1 MALISL
7 SRSRPV
13 LTVDDLVAKGRH
25 SEAAEALRAELRT
38 RTSTLADRLRLADL
52 LVLAERGPEALP
64 ILLWVADEQ
73 ARFGFVEKA
82 LEALRRA
89 DAIAPG
95 RTEVRDRFVALSR
108 AARASR
114 TQRTQ
119 PVPALTPGPER
130 GQDKTDPYLPSA
142 RAKAAAAKRPEPR
155 RAKALAYDRELF
167 AFVRALG
174 DRPAAQGR
182 PALART
188 LFAELQQYVFRRIE
202 RGLQRRLEPEGAIVV
217 TEGHPGDSVFLI
229 ASGSVRILVLGGHGR
244 ALEIRRLD
252 AGDFF
257 GEVAALSGRPR
268 SATVV
273 AVTDCELLE
282 IERWALDCLVD
293 SRPDA
298 RPILENAFAGRERS
312 PEESVVRSLPEAA
325 SPERAAEVLKTHF
338 GGCVWSP
345 RVRLQLARL
354 MLDAGQ
360 GDDAL
365 AILASVAEELAG
377 RGRARQAIS
386 ILKKVEAL
394 RRRGERAVAAAP
406 SRKADRRALR
416 AKDVPEAAPSRAAS
430 EAEFREWVVSLLK
443 KTARLAGAQAAP
455 SEEEEATRAQA
466 PGPGR
471 P

>member
-7 SRSRPV
+7 SRSKPV

-38 RTSTLADRLRLADL
+38 TTPTLADRLRLADL
-52 LVLAERGPEALP
+52 LVLAERGLEALP

-89 DAIAPG
+89 DAIEPG

-108 AARASR
+108 AVQA
-114 TQRTQ
+114 RTQ
-119 PVPALTPGPER
+119 PVPALKPGPGR

-142 RAKAAAAKRPEPR
+142 RARAAAPKRPEPR
-155 RAKALAYDRELF
+155 RTQALAYDRELF

-174 DRPAAQGR
+174 DRPAGQGR
-182 PALART
+182 PALARA
-188 LFAELQQYVFRRIE
+188 LFAELQQYVFRGIE
-202 RGLQRRLEPEGAIVV
+202 RGLKRRLEPEGAIVV

-257 GEVAALSGRPR
+257 GEVAALSGHPR

-282 IERWALDCLVD
+282 IERWALDRVVD

-325 SPERAAEVLKTHF
+325 SPERAAEVLKTHL
-338 GGCVWSP
+338 GARNWSP

-360 GDDAL
+360 GEDAL
-365 AILASVAEELAG
+365 AVLASVAEELAG

-394 RRRGERAVAAAP
+394 RHRGERASAGAP
-406 SRKADRRALR
+406 SRKADRRALST
-416 AKDVPEAAPSRAAS
+416 KDVPQAAPSRAAS

-443 KTARLAGAQAAP
+443 KTAKLAGAPEAHP
-455 SEEEEATRAQA
+455 GEGEATRVQA
-466 PGPGR
+466 LGPGR

>member
-1 MALISL
+1 VK
-7 SRSRPV
+7 RRGDFYR

-25 SEAAEALRAELRT
+25 SEASVALRAELRT
-38 RTSTLADRLRLADL
+38 RTPTLADRLRLADL

-89 DAIAPG
+89 DAIEPG

-108 AARASR
+108 ATRAS
-114 TQRTQ
+114 RTQ
-119 PVPALTPGPER
+119 PVPALKPERER
-130 GQDKTDPYLPSA
+130 GQDKTDPYLPLA
-142 RAKAAAAKRPEPR
+142 RAGAAAPKRPETR
-155 RAKALAYDRELF
+155 RAEALTFDRELF

-174 DRPAAQGR
+174 DRPAGPGR
-182 PALART
+182 PALARA
-188 LFAELQQYVFRRIE
+188 LFAELQQYVFRGIE
-202 RGLQRRLEPEGAIVV
+202 RGLKRRLEPEGAIVV

-257 GEVAALSGRPR
+257 GEVAALSGRSR

-282 IERWALDCLVD
+282 IERWALDRVVD

-298 RPILENAFAGRERS
+298 RPILENASAGRERS

-338 GGCVWSP
+338 GACDWSP

-365 AILASVAEELAG
+365 AVLASVAEELAG

-394 RRRGERAVAAAP
+394 QRRGERAVPGAA
-406 SRKADRRALR
+406 SRRAGRRALPT
-416 AKDVPEAAPSRAAS
+416 KDAREAAPSRAAN

-443 KTARLAGAQAAP
+443 KTARLAGAPAADCGDV
-455 SEEEEATRAQA
+455 EATLVEAL
-466 PGPGR
+466 GSGR
-471 P
+471 S